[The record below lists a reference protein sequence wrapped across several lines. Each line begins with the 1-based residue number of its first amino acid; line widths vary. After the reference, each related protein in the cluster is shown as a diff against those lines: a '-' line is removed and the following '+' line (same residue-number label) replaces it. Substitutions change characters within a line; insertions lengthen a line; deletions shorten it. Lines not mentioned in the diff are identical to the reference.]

1 MMMGGETTL
10 DVRIGIVTGMIMEMT
25 SMNDITTNDI
35 EKEAAVAIEVTEK
48 TKLTGTRNRD
58 IIIVTINHT
67 TMTTTAL
74 MSLVGR
80 GMILLMNAE
89 ARVAI
94 AIEIKMKKFL
104 AIVGE
109 KIQARI
115 EIDNL
120 IIKTK
125 KCTRQ
130 RRKVMG

>member
-1 MMMGGETTL
+1 MMGGETTL

-48 TKLTGTRNRD
+48 TKLTGMRNRG